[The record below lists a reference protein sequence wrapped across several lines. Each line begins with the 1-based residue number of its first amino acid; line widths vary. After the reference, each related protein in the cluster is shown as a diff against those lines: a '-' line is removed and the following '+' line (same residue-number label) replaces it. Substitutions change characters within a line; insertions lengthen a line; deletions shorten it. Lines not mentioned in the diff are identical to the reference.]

1 MISNLELSDKMCVA
15 KPMTNN
21 GLFKLKNNDW
31 LEKQRVAGKFTA
43 GALMLL
49 EQAVK
54 DGTTKSMIELSS
66 LAEEYMLDN
75 GCTPTFKGYKDFPA
89 AVCISINEQLVH
101 GIPTDY
107 HLQDGDVVSF
117 DLGAT
122 YKGAIADSALTCI
135 YGNPKSPQHVK
146 IINACYE
153 SLIKGI
159 RAISVGKKLGV
170 IGHAIAKSVKGN
182 GFNVINT
189 YGGHGLDWDRP
200 HSPPFVENKSE
211 IDKGFRMQPGLA
223 IAIEPMLVPYD
234 VSTRIGED
242 GWTVFTKEIGSHH
255 EHSVFIHEDRVE
267 IISWRDNEIGSR
279 EIKFNV

>member
-75 GCTPTFKGYKDFPA
+75 GCAPTFKGYKDFPA

-101 GIPTDY
+101 GIPTNY

-146 IINACYE
+146 LLE
-153 SLIKGI
+153 DTKDSLMKGI
-159 RAISVGKKLGV
+159 GSIKVGNHLGCIGNAIFKRSRGYGL
-170 IGHAIAKSVKGN
+170 I
-182 GFNVINT
+182 T
-189 YGGHGLDWDRP
+189 QYGGHGISWNKP
-200 HSPPFVENKSE
+200 HDSPFIANKANYDE
-211 IDKGFRMQPGLA
+211 GIRIQQGLS
-223 IAIEPMLVPYD
+223 IAIEPMFV
-234 VSTRIGED
+234 IGGTKTHIDKD
-242 GWTVFTKEIGSHH
+242 GWTVWGTGISAHY
-255 EHSVFIHEDRVE
+255 EHTIFVHEDHVE
-267 IISWRDNEIGSR
+267 IITSR
-279 EIKFNV
+279 NNL